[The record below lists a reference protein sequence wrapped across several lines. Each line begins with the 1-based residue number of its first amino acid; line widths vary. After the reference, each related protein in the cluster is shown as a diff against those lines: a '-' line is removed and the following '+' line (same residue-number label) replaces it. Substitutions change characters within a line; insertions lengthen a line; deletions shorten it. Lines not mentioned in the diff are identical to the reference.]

1 MAKLELRRRTTSKES
16 FAPTPEQSEII
27 TAPASAKI
35 LISGVAGS
43 GKTET
48 LIQRA
53 LHLLK
58 NGVKPDRLLI
68 LTFGRD
74 RADYLR
80 DEIALGAKT
89 IADEP
94 LARTFPALAFS
105 ILRMALD
112 GEVRDPILL
121 SGAEQDQVIRELLK
135 TDLEENLS
143 HWPELYQAALSTRGF
158 AKELRELISRAK
170 EWDLTPDQLLTLGI
184 QEKEELWKSAARFW
198 KRYEEVGALRDSG
211 VADPKERIDPSELI
225 NRAHRYLVTKPELQ
239 RQVEKLFDIVL
250 IDEFQESDP
259 AHRRLLK
266 IMNPKAFSIFY
277 DIDSTASRFRGAD
290 PEGLPQFLATFEHG
304 DSEKVLR
311 YSLENSFR
319 NCEEVEVSEHSS
331 IADQSRYI
339 VEKFRSHH
347 LRDGVAYSDMAVIVR
362 SPGEHLSAL
371 RRALSMAGIPVH
383 QEAGTFILA
392 QSGAIKPILMVAE
405 IALGRKKF
413 NRESY
418 LEFEEL
424 LFSEFCGLDPLKL
437 KQLRLMIN
445 QNREEGDLTPTNEII
460 TKSLFDSEVL
470 PIFFASSAD
479 QLSQFKPLL
488 DLANLIKRVRRV
500 ANQKNS
506 TVTDIFWEIWSNAK
520 NSEGLLIKDIWRQRA
535 LSSHSSYESGSAD
548 RDLDAVIELFES
560 ARRHV
565 ERFPDSKPDLFI
577 DELKEAT
584 ILGDVIAPKGD
595 RSDQVTLTTV
605 HSSKGY
611 QWQIVAIIGMQEGS
625 WPNLKARGSLLGSE
639 RLVDIQRYG
648 NLARKEL
655 SALAMSALIEDEN
668 RLFHLAK
675 TRASKKLLITAVT
688 REDEEPS
695 QFFYDEFE
703 VHPAKIQESGPLT
716 GNGKIAQLRITLGD
730 LKNSESERKKAAK
743 LLKALS
749 LGGFPA
755 AKPERWLGF
764 HPVSSESPLVSES
777 EPIYLSPSEIEKF
790 SECQLRWFFEKF
802 GAQDGQAPAAL
813 LGSALHAYAKLIGD
827 GELELDEAINR
838 LAKTWHLID
847 SNSGWIHENGL
858 ASAVRTLTRFFQWQ
872 SGNPREL
879 LGTEVG
885 FELSLGRV
893 IIRGSADRLE
903 IDDNN
908 RIIVVDLKTGKNVET
923 QKTMAQN
930 KQLATYQMALTLGA
944 AEDIV
949 AGRQL
954 GGAELVYP
962 GTDSKSITIRSQG
975 IVDVDSIKAEVV
987 ETASSMV
994 GPIFIATINPGCQ
1007 QCLVRILCPAQ
1018 NSGRAV
1024 CN

>member
-1 MAKLELRRRTTSKES
+1 MAILELRRRATSTKS
-16 FAPTPEQSEII
+16 FAPTPEQDEII
-27 TAPASAKI
+27 CAPASAKI
-35 LISGVAGS
+35 FISGIAGS

-53 LHLLK
+53 IQLIG

-105 ILRMALD
+105 IIRMALD

-143 HWPELYQAALSTRGF
+143 QWPNLYQQALPTRGF

-184 QEKEELWKSAARFW
+184 QEKEELWKSAAKFW
-198 KRYEEVGALRDSG
+198 RRYEEVGVLRDSG

-225 NRAHRYLVTKPELQ
+225 NRAHHYLLTKPELQ
-239 RQVEKLFDIVL
+239 SQVEKLFDIVL

-259 AHRRLLK
+259 AHRRLLQ
-266 IMNPKAFSIFY
+266 IINPKAFSIFY

-290 PEGLPQFLATFEHG
+290 PEGLLQFLSNFAQGE
-304 DSEKVLR
+304 SEKVWK
-311 YSLENSFR
+311 YHLENSFR
-319 NCEEVEVSEHSS
+319 KCKEIEVSEHSS

-339 VEKFRSHH
+339 VEKFRSDH
-347 LRDGVAYSDMAVIVR
+347 LRDNIPYSEMAVIVR
-362 SPGEHLSAL
+362 SPGEHLTSL
-371 RRALSMAGIPVH
+371 RRALSIAGIPIH
-383 QEAGTFILA
+383 QESGTFTLA
-392 QSGAIKPILMVAE
+392 DSGAIKPILLIAE
-405 IALGRKKF
+405 IALGRKEI
-413 NRESY
+413 NSESFS
-418 LEFEEL
+418 EIEEL
-424 LFSEFCGLDPLKL
+424 LFSEFCGLNPLRL
-437 KQLRLMIN
+437 KQLRLIIN

-460 TKSLFDSEVL
+460 ATSLLEVDPL
-470 PIFFASSAD
+470 LISLSAD
-479 QLSQFKPLL
+479 SLIQFKPLL
-488 DLANLIKRVRRV
+488 NLVDLIKRVRKI

-520 NSEGLLIKDIWRQRA
+520 NSEGMLIKDLWRERA
-535 LSSHSSYESGSAD
+535 LSSHSNYESGSAD
-548 RDLDAVIELFES
+548 RDLDAVIELFEG

-611 QWQIVAIIGMQEGS
+611 QFQVVAIIGVQEGS

-655 SALAMSALIEDEN
+655 SALAMSALVEDES

-675 TRASKKLLITAVT
+675 SRSSKKLIITAVS
-688 REDEEPS
+688 REDDEPS
-695 QFFYDEFE
+695 QFFYDELE
-703 VHPAKIQESGPLT
+703 AHPSKIEESSPLT
-716 GNGKIAQLRITLGD
+716 PNGKIAQLRIQLSD
-730 LKNSESERKKAAK
+730 QKSSESEQKKAAK

-749 LGGFPA
+749 LNGFAA

-764 HPVSSESPLVSES
+764 HDTSSETPLVSENQ
-777 EPIYLSPSEIEKF
+777 PIYLSPSEIEKF
-790 SECQLRWFFEKF
+790 RQCQLRWFFEKF
-802 GAQDGQAPAAL
+802 GAQDGQASAAL

-827 GELELDEAINR
+827 GELELNEAMSR

-847 SNSGWIHENGL
+847 SNLGWVHENGL

-885 FELSLGRV
+885 FELSLGKV

-903 IDDNN
+903 LDDSD
-908 RIIVVDLKTGKNVET
+908 RIIVVDLKTGKSVET
-923 QKTMAQN
+923 QKSMGAN
-930 KQLATYQMALTLGA
+930 KQLATYQMALSLGA
-944 AEDIV
+944 AEEIV

-954 GGAELVYP
+954 GGAELIYP
-962 GTDSKSITIRSQG
+962 GTDSQSITVRSQG
-975 IVDVDSIKAEVV
+975 IVDLDLIKAEVI
-987 ETASSMV
+987 ETASLMV
-994 GPIFIATINPGCQ
+994 GPIFVATINPGCQ
-1007 QCLVRILCPAQ
+1007 QCSVRILCPAQ